1 MSKSTRH
8 TAREAVLRALY
19 MSESRNISVDEAFH
33 EMEDIDR
40 EIALKPDAPYM
51 KELRPFS
58 LQIKGSHLEFAKDLA
73 HRVVDNRDELSD
85 IIRPFLKNW
94 DFERINRIDRLIMW
108 IALAEMRYLLD
119 IPVSVTIN
127 EAVEL
132 AKSYGSSKSP
142 GFINGILD
150 RAAREIDGNAG

>member
-19 MSESRNISVDEAFH
+19 MSESRDISFDEAFR
-33 EMEDIDR
+33 EMEEIDH
-40 EIALKPDAPYM
+40 EIALNPEALYM
-51 KELRPFS
+51 RDLRPFS
-58 LQIKGSHLEFAKDLA
+58 LQIKGTHLEFARDLA
-73 HRVVDNRDELSD
+73 HRVIDNREELSD
-85 IIRPFLKNW
+85 IIKPLLKNW
-94 DFERINRIDRLIMW
+94 DFERLNRIDRLIMW

-142 GFINGILD
+142 AFINGILD
-150 RAAREIDGNAG
+150 SAARQITGDAG

>member
-1 MSKSTRH
+1 MSNSTRH

-19 MSESRNISVDEAFH
+19 ISESREISVDEAFH
-33 EMEDIDR
+33 EMEEIDR
-40 EIALKPDAPYM
+40 EISLKPDAPYM
-51 KELRPFS
+51 RDLRPFS
-58 LQIKGSHLEFAKDLA
+58 LQIHGSHLEFAMDLA
-73 HRVVDNRDELSD
+73 HRVIDSREELSD
-85 IIRPFLKNW
+85 IIKPLLKNW
-94 DFERINRIDRLIMW
+94 DFERLNRIDRLIMW
-108 IALAEMRYLLD
+108 IALAEMRYQLD

-150 RAAREIDGNAG
+150 SAARQITGDAG